1 LAVIAIVIAIGLVY
15 NQTVTMQFLA
25 IASWL
30 PNYQRKYLRGDV
42 VAGIALVGLLIPEA
56 MGYAG
61 IAGLPPESGLYATG
75 IGLLVY
81 ALFGSSSQLAVSPT
95 SSSAAILAATVAILA
110 SGDRDIYVVLAAS
123 VAILVGVIFLLA
135 GLLRLGFVSEF
146 VSKPVLKGFVFGIAL
161 TIIIKQLP
169 KLLGFERGAGN
180 TLQQAWYVM
189 RSAGSSDPWTAAV
202 GLVALAS
209 LFALHKYLPRMPG
222 ALIVLVAGI
231 VGARM
236 LGLHE
241 HGVHLVGEIPAG
253 LSRFKLPRIGWT
265 QTVELIPASVG
276 LALVLYAEALGAA
289 RTFAIKNNYDIDAN
303 TELYALG
310 LANVFSGLYGGMVV
324 GGGTSG
330 TAMNDSSGARSQVS
344 TMVGSGMV
352 VITLLVL
359 TGFFRDLPEA
369 VLAAIVIHAVWHLID
384 IAELRRY
391 AHIRPLEL
399 TLPILAIVGVL
410 LFGILDGLVLAVVAT
425 LVVLM
430 RALMRPHLTELGR
443 LPGTDYFVELSRHP
457 EADRIPGLLMV
468 RLDGFLIFATANYAR
483 QELDGM
489 ISHAG
494 RPLKAVLFNMEVIP
508 NLDMTAIDTLA
519 DMNRKLSNANLELL
533 LAKVKDPVRNA
544 LERSGLA
551 RQLDGRIFRRVPE
564 AVEAFNGTTVPS
576 GAAR

>member
-1 LAVIAIVIAIGLVY
+1 
-15 NQTVTMQFLA
+15 MQFLA
-25 IASWL
+25 IADWL
-30 PNYQRKYLRGDV
+30 PQYKPKNLRGDV
-42 VAGIALVGLLIPEA
+42 IAGIALVGLLIPEA

-61 IAGLPPESGLYATG
+61 IAGLPPECGLYATG

-81 ALFGSSSQLAVSPT
+81 ALFGSSRQLAVSPT
-95 SSSAAILAATVAILA
+95 SSSAAILAATVAVLA
-110 SGDRDIYVVLAAS
+110 GNRDRYVVLAAS
-123 VAILVGVIFLLA
+123 VAVLVGIIFMLS
-135 GLLRLGFVSEF
+135 GFLRLGFISEF

-169 KLLGFERGAGN
+169 KLLGFASGAGN
-180 TLQQAWYVM
+180 TLQQAWHVV
-189 RSAGSSDPWTAAV
+189 GSVGQLDPWTMGV
-202 GLVALAS
+202 GVTALLV
-209 LFALHKYLPRMPG
+209 LFAIGRYVPRLPG

-231 VGARM
+231 LAARI

-253 LSRFKLPRIGWT
+253 LPRFKLPPIGWS
-265 QTVELIPASVG
+265 QAVELIPASIG

-289 RTFAIKNNYDIDAN
+289 RNFAIKNNYDIDTN

-310 LANVFSGLYGGMVV
+310 LANVFSGMFGGMIV

-330 TAMNDSSGARSQVS
+330 TAMNDSSGGRSQVS

-352 VITLLVL
+352 IITLLFL

-391 AHIRPLEL
+391 ARIRPLEL

-410 LFGILDGLVLAVVAT
+410 LFGILDGLVLAVAAT
-425 LVVLM
+425 LIVLM
-430 RALMRPHLTELGR
+430 KVLMRPHLAELGR
-443 LPGTDYFVELSRHP
+443 LPGTHYFVELSRHP
-457 EADRIPGLLMV
+457 EAERIPGLLIV
-468 RLDGFLIFATANYAR
+468 RLDGFLMFATANYAR
-483 QELDGM
+483 QELDEM

-519 DMNRKLSNANLELL
+519 DMNRKLSKANLELV

-544 LERSGLA
+544 LERSGLD
-551 RQLDGRIFRRVPE
+551 RQLDGRIFRRMPE
-564 AVEAFNGTTVPS
+564 AVEALDGTTVPT
-576 GAAR
+576 GGTQ

>member
-1 LAVIAIVIAIGLVY
+1 
-15 NQTVTMQFLA
+15 MQFLA
-25 IASWL
+25 IADWL
-30 PNYQRKYLRGDV
+30 PKYKGKHLRGDV
-42 VAGIALVGLLIPEA
+42 IAGIALSGLLIPEA

-81 ALFGSSSQLAVSPT
+81 ALFGSSRQLAVSPT
-95 SSSAAILAATVAILA
+95 SSSAAILAASVAVLA
-110 SGDRDIYVVLAAS
+110 GGNRDTYVVLAAS
-123 VAILVGVIFLLA
+123 VAISA
-135 GLLRLGFVSEF
+135 GILFVMSAFLRLGFVSEF

-169 KLLGFERGAGN
+169 KLLGFERGGKN
-180 TLQQAWYVM
+180 TLQQAWHVV
-189 RSAGSSDPWTAAV
+189 RSLGNADPWTVAV
-202 GLVALAS
+202 GVAALVS
-209 LFALHKYLPRMPG
+209 LFAIGKYVPRLPG
-222 ALIVLVAGI
+222 ALIVLVGGI
-231 VGARM
+231 LAARV
-236 LGLHE
+236 LGLHQ

-253 LSRFKLPRIGWT
+253 LPRFKLPPIGWS
-265 QTVELIPASVG
+265 QAVELIPASIG

-289 RTFAIKNNYDIDAN
+289 RTFAIKNNYDIDPN

-310 LANVFSGLYGGMVV
+310 FSNVFSGLFGGMVV

-330 TAMNDSSGARSQVS
+330 TAMNDSSGGRSQVS

-352 VITLLVL
+352 IITLLFL

-391 AHIRPLEL
+391 ARIRPLEL

-410 LFGILDGLVLAVVAT
+410 LFGILDGLVLAVAAT
-425 LVVLM
+425 LIVLM
-430 RALMRPHLTELGR
+430 KVLMRPHLTELGR
-443 LPGTDYFVELSRHP
+443 LPGTHYFVELSRHP
-457 EADRIPGLLMV
+457 EAERIPGLLMV
-468 RLDGFLIFATANYAR
+468 RLDGFLMFATANYAR
-483 QELDGM
+483 QELDEM

-519 DMNRKLSNANLELL
+519 DMNRKLSKANLELV

-544 LERSGLA
+544 LERSELD
-551 RQLDGRIFRRVPE
+551 RQLDGRIFRRMPD

-576 GAAR
+576 GGAE

>member
-1 LAVIAIVIAIGLVY
+1 
-15 NQTVTMQFLA
+15 MQLLA

-30 PNYQRKYLRGDV
+30 PEYKRQHLRGDV
-42 VAGIALVGLLIPEA
+42 IAGIALSGLLIPEA

-81 ALFGSSSQLAVSPT
+81 ALFGSSRQLAVSPT
-95 SSSAAILAATVAILA
+95 SSSAAILAATVAVLA

-123 VAILVGVIFLLA
+123 VAILAGIIFLLA

-180 TLQQAWYVM
+180 TLEQAWQVV
-189 RSAGSSDPWTAAV
+189 RSIGSSDPWTVAV

-209 LFALHKYLPRMPG
+209 LFALHRYVPRLPG

-231 VGARM
+231 VAARM
-236 LGLHE
+236 LGLHQ

-253 LSRFKLPRIGWT
+253 LSHFKLPRIGWT
-265 QTVELIPASVG
+265 QAVELIPASVG

-352 VITLLVL
+352 IVTLLFL
-359 TGFFRDLPEA
+359 AGFFRDLPEA
-369 VLAAIVIHAVWHLID
+369 VLAAIVIHAVWHLLD
-384 IAELRRY
+384 VAELRRY
-391 AHIRPLEL
+391 ARIKPREIR
-399 TLPILAIVGVL
+399 LPILAILGVL
-410 LFGILDGLVLAVVAT
+410 LLGIVDGLVLAVAVT
-425 LVVLM
+425 LILLM
-430 RALMRPHLTELGR
+430 KALMRPRLTELGR
-443 LPGTDYFVELSRHP
+443 LPGTQDFVEISRHP
-457 EADRIPGLLMV
+457 EAERIPGLLLV
-468 RLDGFLIFATANYAR
+468 RLDGFLFFATANYIR
-483 QELDGM
+483 LELDEKV
-489 ISHAG
+489 SHAG

-508 NLDMTAIDTLA
+508 TLDVTGIDALA
-519 DMNRKLSNANLELL
+519 DMNKKLSKAGLELL
-533 LAKVKDPVRNA
+533 LARVKDPVRNT

-551 RQLDGRIFRRVPE
+551 RQLDGRIFRHVEE
-564 AVEAFNGTTVPS
+564 AVAAFTGQAVPS
-576 GAAR
+576 L